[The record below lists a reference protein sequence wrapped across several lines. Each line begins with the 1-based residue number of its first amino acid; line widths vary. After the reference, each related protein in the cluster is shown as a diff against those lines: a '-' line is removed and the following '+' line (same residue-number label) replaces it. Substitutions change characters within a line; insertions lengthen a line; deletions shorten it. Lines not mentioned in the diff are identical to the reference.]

1 MKIYSGDRNFMKTPK
16 KKTPIKDFLKKGTVK
31 GIKFAGKTALSPL
44 SLAFGAGDVTLKTV
58 DDNILNDAKFNY
70 HKSMIDL
77 TKDSLEDS
85 PIYEL
90 RELSALTFAVD
101 SEKLP
106 EIIKKMKNLIRDV
119 NKVSSKGKYK
129 DKVYQLNLSLFGLSK

>member
-1 MKIYSGDRNFMKTPK
+1 MNL
-16 KKTPIKDFLKKGTVK
+16 IKLTLEYDGTAYAWWQRQPDQPTIQSVLETVLAQ
-31 GIKFAGKTALSPL
+31 ITQTSLS
-44 SLAFGAGDVTLKTV
+44 TV
-58 DDNILNDAKFNY
+58 DDNTLNDAKFNY
-70 HKSMIDL
+70 HKSMIEL
-77 TKDSLEDS
+77 TKESLEDS

-106 EIIKKMKNLIRDV
+106 EIIKKMKSLIREV

-129 DKVYQLNLSLFGLSK
+129 DKVYQLNLSLFSLST